1 MTEKCDF
8 IVAKE
13 ELQKRANDF
22 FIRFLRSN
30 KDCLLGHTYKD
41 KTEILFLEKPHI
53 LSKSREFKI
62 FKLKHSTNKKPEK
75 VYLSSFSISEVAQ
88 RDLERTYYEQTYRK
102 NPQQYN
108 CYRDSYLIAKEI
120 FQNLEISAHTPL
132 MVEFSYAYEWK
143 DYSIS
148 PSSYKE

>member
-8 IVAKE
+8 IVANE

-22 FIRFLRSN
+22 FIRFLRCD

-62 FKLKHSTNKKPEK
+62 FKLSKTNKLVKI
-75 VYLSSFSISEVAQ
+75 YLNTFSISEVAQ

-108 CYRDSYLIAKEI
+108 CYRDSYLIAKEL

-132 MVEFSYAYEWK
+132 MVEFSYAYKWK
-143 DYSIS
+143 D
-148 PSSYKE
+148 